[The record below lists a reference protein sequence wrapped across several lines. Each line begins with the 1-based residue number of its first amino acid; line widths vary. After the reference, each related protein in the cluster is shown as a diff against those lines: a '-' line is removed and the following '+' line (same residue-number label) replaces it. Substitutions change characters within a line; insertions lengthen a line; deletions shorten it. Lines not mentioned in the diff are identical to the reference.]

1 MMSATLFL
9 AIGLFHVATGRSLI
23 PGKLVELE
31 YSQRVVQGKYES
43 GDGISGI
50 TFFSQEDDYLLVSTF
65 DGKTL
70 IDTGPFIDVDGWK
83 VRSVYVLGL
92 EYLQYTSPAHSDEP
106 VNHDHSFSDAVQ
118 KLLEVK
124 EVSLL
129 PEAAEAIGQRGLTGM
144 NTPAVLPFFMFA
156 LRITKLH
163 LSPSV
168 SNTTIATHRQERR
181 VLCADMEDCPPC
193 PNSNCFGQCGYECF
207 CWSWLCGDCCWHR
220 GCYDHDMCCVDY
232 FTVPCLLPITFRCD
246 SPYTC

>member
-1 MMSATLFL
+1 M
-9 AIGLFHVATGRSLI
+9 
-23 PGKLVELE
+23 ELE

-50 TFFSQEDDYLLVSTF
+50 AFFSQADDYLLISTF
-65 DGKTL
+65 EGKTL

-106 VNHDHSFSDAVQ
+106 VDHDHSFSDAVQ
-118 KLLEVK
+118 KLVEVK
-124 EVSLL
+124 EVALL

-156 LRITKLH
+156 LRITQFS

-168 SNTTIATHRQERR
+168 SNTTTALGREKRNSCFN
-181 VLCADMEDCPPC
+181 LCPPC
-193 PNSNCFGQCGYECF
+193 PNDECYGMCGYGCT
-207 CWSWLCGDCCWHR
+207 CWSYVCGDCCWHR
-220 GCYDHDMCCVDY
+220 GCYDHDTCCRRG
-232 FTVPCLLPITFRCD
+232 FFQSRCLFPASFRCN
-246 SPYTC
+246 SPYFC